1 MPVNSFKHPKHMFQL
16 MNKKIITVLRT
27 KFFLPKPMFKNYMGI
42 TGMFISVFILTCVD
56 CYFQGPIAAK
66 MIDKAIKDGTWVV
79 LQNCHL
85 ATSWM
90 SKLEKICEE
99 VRSFIYLLI
108 QCSSIM
114 TLCLGSIGMD
124 HVISELYYKGSIL

>member
-1 MPVNSFKHPKHMFQL
+1 MC
-16 MNKKIITVLRT
+16 
-27 KFFLPKPMFKNYMGI
+27 KNYMDI
-42 TGMFISVFILTCVD
+42 TRMFTSVFTLTHVD

-99 VRSFIYLLI
+99 VGHFY
-108 QCSSIM
+108 
-114 TLCLGSIGMD
+114 
-124 HVISELYYKGSIL
+124 